1 MKIFKFKKVDAK
13 TGISVDIEK
22 PREGPANPNLPGLEV
37 VFDFNNFHY
46 ATVNNTATPDPEN
59 YIFEI
64 TQEELD
70 ADIKSKTLQYLAEK
84 KEEVYTQERELR
96 HQLFGKY
103 HDTAS
108 TAGVYKYE
116 QALAVLADPTVS
128 APEVEAEATAR
139 EVAVDVIAQRIVDN
153 HLAFRVKEAKL
164 AGLRGKIT
172 DRLDAFVFDDTDA
185 IGSWKELMERTEV
198 IGQRDANELP
208 GGPDINQDLDVV
220 VGYYDANLSTRWE
233 YLNK

>member
-22 PREGPANPNLPGLEV
+22 PREGPTNPNLPGLEV
-37 VFDFNNFHY
+37 VFDFNYFTY
-46 ATVNNTATPDPEN
+46 ANVDDTATAEPEN

-64 TQEELD
+64 DQAELD
-70 ADIKSKTLQYLAEK
+70 QAIKDKTLQYLRER
-84 KEEVYTQERELR
+84 KEEVYKQEKDLR
-96 HQLFGKY
+96 QQLFGKY

-108 TAGVYKYE
+108 LAGVYKYE
-116 QALAVLADPTVS
+116 QALAVLADPTAD
-128 APEVEAEATAR
+128 APEIEAEATAR
-139 EVAVDVIAQRIVDN
+139 GVDIDIIAQRIIDN

-172 DRLDAFVFDDTDA
+172 DRLDAFVFDDADA

-198 IGQRDANELP
+198 IGQREPVL
-208 GGPDINQDLDVV
+208 GVGPNSDENLDVE
-220 VGYYDANLSTRWE
+220 VGYYSPELNTRWQ
-233 YLNK
+233 YLN